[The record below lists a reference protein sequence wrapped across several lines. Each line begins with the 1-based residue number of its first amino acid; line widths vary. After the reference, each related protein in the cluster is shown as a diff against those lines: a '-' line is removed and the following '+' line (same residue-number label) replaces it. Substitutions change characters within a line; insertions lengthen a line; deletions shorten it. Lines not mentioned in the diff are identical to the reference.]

1 MHTSMRRAAGLAA
14 LLLLAAA
21 PAARAQYLQP
31 AVVMPRGY
39 ISLAG
44 GGSSYAADCGDDYY
58 SYSQDCDRVG
68 GAVRVAA
75 GIFMAPFFGF
85 ELAAADFGE
94 SRVGSPYGDATFR
107 IRMAGIG
114 VVFPVDYGARFN
126 GLVRLGLASVRAT
139 LEPLQPGTEGA
150 SSGSSVEGYYGLTM
164 GYMLTPNLAAELS
177 LDGTRGYAGS
187 TGGRVDALT
196 VGLSLRF

>member
-1 MHTSMRRAAGLAA
+1 MHLSMRRSAGVAA
-14 LLLLAAA
+14 LVLLAAA

-39 ISLAG
+39 VSVGG
-44 GGSSYAADCGDDYY
+44 GGSSYAADCGYDYY

-75 GIFMAPFFGF
+75 GIFLAPFLGF

-94 SRVGSPYGDATFR
+94 SRVGSPYGDAEFR

-126 GLVRLGLASVRAT
+126 GLVRFGLASVRAT
-139 LEPLQPGTEGA
+139 LEPLQNGAPA

-164 GYMLTPNLAAELS
+164 GYMVTPNLAIELS

-196 VGLSLRF
+196 AGLSLRF

>member
-1 MHTSMRRAAGLAA
+1 MHTSMRRAAGVAA

-31 AVVMPRGY
+31 AAAMPRGY
-39 ISLAG
+39 ISVAG
-44 GGSSYAADCGDDYY
+44 GGSSYAADCGYYGY

-68 GAVRVAA
+68 GAVRAAA
-75 GIFMAPFFGF
+75 GLFMAPFFGF

-94 SRVGSPYGDATFR
+94 SQVGSPHGDAAFR

-126 GLVRLGLASVRAT
+126 GLVRFGLASVRAT
-139 LEPLQPGTEGA
+139 LKPLQTGA
-150 SSGSSVEGYYGLTM
+150 AESSGTSVEGYYGLTM
-164 GYMLTPNLAAELS
+164 GYMLTPNLAFELS

-187 TGGRVDALT
+187 IGGRVDALT
-196 VGLSLRF
+196 AGLSLRF